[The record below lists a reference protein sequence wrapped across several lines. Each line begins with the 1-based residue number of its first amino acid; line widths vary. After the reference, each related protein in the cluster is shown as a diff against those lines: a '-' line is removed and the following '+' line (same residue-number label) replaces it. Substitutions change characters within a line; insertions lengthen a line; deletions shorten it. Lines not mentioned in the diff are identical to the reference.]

1 MTRNQFVDRVHE
13 RVLIADGAMGT
24 QLHAEGIPWDSAF
37 EDMNRLAPERVLDI
51 HRQYVSVG
59 AELIESNTFQANRLS
74 LEHKGLDAH
83 IEEINVAGV
92 RLAREAA
99 SADVLVAGAI
109 GPITAKAAE
118 DELTPDQMA
127 EVFGEQAAILV
138 GAGADLLVLETFTSL
153 DMLTTALM
161 AARKVASD
169 LPVICE
175 MAFSEFDR
183 TGRSEGE
190 SAARA
195 LRHLA
200 AHGADAVGGNCGSG
214 PTGLIPYV
222 RRMAEVSDIPISALP
237 NASYPQY
244 VDGRYVFLSTP
255 EYIADRASELAEAGA
270 NIIGGCCGTGPDHIR
285 LIAERLRG
293 QAPATRVAVPRPTP
307 PEEAYERIERR
318 PTGFMDDVSER
329 TMVLVEIDPPKGLDY
344 ASVLEAAQALKV
356 AGIDALTSAD
366 NSLASIRMSTFVMS
380 HLVQREVGLPV
391 IVHIACRDRNL
402 IGQQSELLGAAALG
416 LKYMLALTGDPASM
430 ANIGA
435 SSVYDTNS
443 IGLIKLIS
451 TLNQGENL
459 AGASIQR
466 PTDFVIGC
474 ALDPSGQRI
483 DGQLKRLARKIEAG
497 AQYVMTQPMY
507 DAARIRELYER
518 TGSEFPDIP
527 VFCGIMPLASRRNAE
542 FLHNEVPGIRI
553 PDEILDRM
561 RDVPEDR
568 SREEGISVAAE
579 LVEAALAAG
588 APGIYII
595 PPFNKYDYALK
606 LVPIIRQW
614 DREHK
619 GAARVR

>member
-1 MTRNQFVDRVHE
+1 MTRNQFLDRV
-13 RVLIADGAMGT
+13 RDRLLIADGAMGT

-37 EDMNRLAPERVLDI
+37 EDMNRLAPDRVREI

-59 AELIESNTFQANRLS
+59 AELLETNTFQANRLS
-74 LEHKGLDAH
+74 LAQKGLDAH
-83 IEEINVAGV
+83 IEDINAAGV

-99 SADVLVAGAI
+99 GRDVLVAGAM

-127 EVFGEQAAILV
+127 EIFGEQATILA
-138 GAGADLLVLETFTSL
+138 GAGVDLFVLETFTGL
-153 DMLTTALM
+153 DMLTAALM
-161 AARKVASD
+161 AVRKIAPD
-169 LPVICE
+169 LPVVCE

-190 SAARA
+190 AAVRA

-222 RRMAEVSDIPISALP
+222 RRMAGMSDMPISALP

-255 EYIADRASELAEAGA
+255 DYIADRAAELVDAGA

-293 QAPATRVAVPRPTP
+293 RAPARRVVVRRPTP

-318 PTGFMDDVSER
+318 PRGFMDDVIDR
-329 TMVLVEIDPPKGLDY
+329 TMILVEIDPPKGLDY
-344 ASVLEAAQALKV
+344 AGVLEAAQALKT

-380 HLVQREVGLPV
+380 HLVQSEIDLPV
-391 IVHIACRDRNL
+391 IVHCACRDRNL

-416 LKYMLALTGDPASM
+416 LKYMLAITGDPASM

-435 SSVYDTNS
+435 SSVFDTNS

-451 TLNQGENL
+451 TLNSGENL

-483 DGQLKRLARKIEAG
+483 DGQLKRLGRKIEAG
-497 AQYVMTQPMY
+497 AQYVLTQPLY
-507 DAARIRELYER
+507 DADRIRELYER
-518 TGSEFPDIP
+518 VRVEFPDTP

-553 PDEILDRM
+553 PDGILDRM
-561 RDVPEDR
+561 RTVDEGR

-579 LVEAALAAG
+579 LIEVALDAG
-588 APGIYII
+588 APGIYLV
-595 PPFNKYDYALK
+595 PPFNKYEYALK
-606 LVPIIRQW
+606 LVPIIHQW
-614 DREHK
+614 DREHRGVAK
-619 GAARVR
+619 SG